1 MKLDIKG
8 MTAEE
13 KLQAMEMLW
22 DDICRNAPDFN
33 SPEWHKD
40 ELEKREGRVKEGK
53 EKFVNWEDAKKDIRD
68 SL

>member
-8 MTAEE
+8 MTTEE

-22 DDICRNAPDFN
+22 EDICRNTPDFN

-40 ELEKREGRVKEGK
+40 ELKKREGRIKEGK
-53 EKFVNWEDAKKDIRD
+53 EKFINWEDAKKNIRD
-68 SL
+68 SH